1 LNRRAEQAD
10 GAGSLYGRVGLRIA
24 LWDGRNQMQERKPP
38 ERGRTEELIAALER
52 EQTKARDLSRRHTE
66 DVRSSHHRDKQV
78 LIERRRNPR

>member
-1 LNRRAEQAD
+1 
-10 GAGSLYGRVGLRIA
+10 
-24 LWDGRNQMQERKPP
+24 MKERKPP

-52 EQTKARDLSRRHTE
+52 AQSEARDLSRRHTE